1 MLHVQSRT
9 AFFTE
14 QDKAL
19 IPSIC
24 ITSHLILKF
33 SFLAKTIH
41 YHIQDRLI
49 PGPNNAANK
58 GDACIDCIF
67 FYFCDFFFV
76 TKFRNKLLLCLFCPY
91 CKYSSCF
98 IIKLGIV
105 LVQKLFLLEEMCYH
119 SSVKLLQ
126 YTYGTISWRN
136 FKDLQNMTSSKKFIF
151 EPGGTVQNTGT
162 NKVVSALDWLWAY
175 VWHEAPP
182 PSSDTVRCCW
192 LAVTPVHLFFP
203 RLSSFLNAALKSFA
217 IIVKI
222 LKGKIFKLKCN
233 ILFVYLNNIQIS
245 QINEVL

>member
-1 MLHVQSRT
+1 MFSLGRL
-9 AFFTE
+9 FFLNKIKLWSP
-14 QDKAL
+14 QFA
-19 IPSIC
+19 
-24 ITSHLILKF
+24 SHLILKF

-49 PGPNNAANK
+49 PSPNNAANK

-67 FYFCDFFFV
+67 CDFFFFG
-76 TKFRNKLLLCLFCPY
+76 TKFRNKLLLCLFWPY
-91 CKYSSCF
+91 CKYLSCF
-98 IIKLGIV
+98 IIKFSYSSCSKTFLTWGNV
-105 LVQKLFLLEEMCYH
+105 LL
-119 SSVKLLQ
+119 
-126 YTYGTISWRN
+126 SWRN

-233 ILFVYLNNIQIS
+233 ILFVYLNNMQIS
-245 QINEVL
+245 QINEML